1 MMTERQRQFREN
13 YQSNINPTYNGLLHV
28 CVLYGVGITAIYYCA
43 QHLIGAGWEWLLV
56 IPVFLAGNF
65 VEWGMHRF
73 VMHRRVNVWG
83 LRSIYERH
91 TREHHQYFTDLEPE
105 FDTTREF
112 RIVFFPLR
120 VLVTLGIGGTT
131 LGFIAAWL
139 IDANAGYIVFM
150 TMVGQYLCYE
160 TFHYCCH
167 CHENWF
173 VRNMPF
179 INTIRRHHRAHHNP
193 GIMMKYNMN
202 LTFPIADW
210 FLGSSDLRRGL
221 IGTLFNGYNEK
232 YVKEELRPII
242 AKFRTDH
249 SRVTLDGP
257 QLTEEERRVMLG
269 QHLFNGYSTKYVKR
283 DLSKARASA
292 DWPSRVAN
300 L

>member
-28 CVLYGVGITAIYYCA
+28 CVLYGMGITAIYYCV
-43 QHLIGAGWEWLLV
+43 QYLIGAGWEWLLV
-56 IPVFLAGNF
+56 TPVFLTGNF

-73 VMHRRVNVWG
+73 VMHRRINVWG

-105 FDTTREF
+105 FDTKREF

-131 LGFIAAWL
+131 LGLIAAWL

-167 CHENWF
+167 CHENWL
-173 VRNMPF
+173 VRNTPF

-193 GIMMKYNMN
+193 GIMMNYNMN

-210 FLGSSDLRRGL
+210 FLGSTDLRRGL

-257 QLTEEERRVMLG
+257 RLTEEERRIMTAAWT
-269 QHLFNGYSTKYVKR
+269 S
-283 DLSKARASA
+283 ASA
-292 DWPSRVAN
+292 A
-300 L
+300 